1 MMQVGII
8 GAGSYGEAHAQA
20 MRELSD
26 VKLVAAS
33 RTNVDELSH
42 FVSTYGGTAYT
53 DYGDLLADPQVA
65 AVVIATPHHLHTEI
79 ALAAARAG
87 KHILLE
93 KPMAPTLEECDHII
107 KTCAEQRVVL
117 MVGHVNHF
125 VLAYERAKQ
134 ILESGELGKIIMG
147 ISTMSKFWYE
157 PNRRWWHLQSET
169 GGGMLLTAGIHCL
182 DRLTWLMDSP
192 VTSVSAQLMTR
203 FHDQQADDAGMLFLR
218 YGSGAAGTI
227 ISTGYA
233 NGAPKHL
240 TELTCTKGMM
250 NIDYVTGVSIGR
262 DERWQTVPGTS
273 DENWMHNALV
283 GEWRA
288 FVHAVDRGTPPAV
301 TGDYA
306 RHIIAVILAAQ
317 RSSANGR
324 EIAVTEAVG

>member
-1 MMQVGII
+1 MIKVGII
-8 GAGSYGEAHAQA
+8 GAGSYGESHAQA
-20 MRELSD
+20 MREVSD

-33 RTNVDELSH
+33 RTNAEALSG
-42 FVSTYGGTAYT
+42 FVGKYGGSAYT
-53 DYGDLLADPQVA
+53 DYHDLLADPQVD

-79 ALAAARAG
+79 VLAAARAG

-93 KPMAPTLEECDHII
+93 KPMAPTLAECDQII
-107 KTCAEQRVVL
+107 NACAEHGVTL

-134 ILESGELGKIIMG
+134 ILESGELGEVVMG

-157 PNRRWWHLQSET
+157 PNRRWWHLQADT

-182 DRLTWLMDSP
+182 DRMTWLMNSP

-218 YGSGAAGTI
+218 YASGAAGTI
-227 ISTGYA
+227 VSTGYA
-233 NGAPKHL
+233 QGAPKHL

-250 NIDYVTGVSIGR
+250 NIDYVSGISIGR
-262 DERWQTVPGTS
+262 DERWQIVAETS
-273 DENWMHNALV
+273 DDNWMHNALV
-283 GEWRA
+283 REWRA
-288 FVHAVDRGTPPAV
+288 FLNSVEHGAPSAVP
-301 TGDYA
+301 GDYA

-317 RSSANGR
+317 QSSAAGR
-324 EIAVTEAVG
+324 EIALSEAAG